1 MTDRDVGIRDSST
14 SAGRAGSFSTV
25 TFRMGV
31 CVHRPSP
38 VRLFVDRYLVLRG
51 LSLNIEQEEVK

>member
-31 CVHRPSP
+31 CVLTQALTRS
-38 VRLFVDRYLVLRG
+38 VDFG
-51 LSLNIEQEEVK
+51 I